1 MPADTFGTISCCT
14 PVENSQFHGRT
25 FQPCSKRGSSC
36 VIAIGWPNVGV
47 SHGPQF
53 PLAFGFNRSQ
63 FTTLLAAVAVTVL
76 AVLVAKAEP
85 GLSALAVEIWSAATP
100 RAAETFR
107 AVLPLPKR
115 SYAAPNRGLVS
126 LQFTTFALGMV

>member
-1 MPADTFGTISCCT
+1 MPADRRGVIACCT

-36 VIAIGWPNVGV
+36 VIGIGWPKVGV
-47 SHGPQF
+47 CHGPQF

-63 FTTLLAAVAVTVL
+63 LLASPFDTVL
-76 AVLVAKAEP
+76 AVLVAKAEL
-85 GLSALAVEIWSAATP
+85 GLSALAVAIWSAATP
-100 RAAETFR
+100 RAAETFS

-126 LQFTTFALGMV
+126 LQCTTFAPGMV

>member
-1 MPADTFGTISCCT
+1 MPADTFGTISCCR

-25 FQPCSKRGSSC
+25 FHPCSKRRSSC
-36 VIAIGWPNVGV
+36 VIAMGWPKVGV

-53 PLAFGFNRSQ
+53 RLAFGFNRSQ
-63 FTTLLAAVAVTVL
+63 CTALSLAVAVTFL

-85 GLSALAVEIWSAATP
+85 GLSALAVAIWSAATP
-100 RAAETFR
+100 RAAETFS

-126 LQFTTFALGMV
+126 LQCTTF